1 MAASRVTGDWQRV
14 SRYMRVTLSQRQS
27 ELAVALLLTMALVG
41 LVLYVQFAAA
51 TSRVQVRAIE
61 PIIVFPDFANVVDI
75 DVKKQQFFD
84 YLQDYVVAEN
94 RRILVLRDEVAS
106 LAVLVN
112 SGVGLSSGERQRFLE
127 LAEAYRIDAA
137 ELNDRGIADTLMRRV
152 DAIPVS
158 MALAQAANESA
169 WGTSRFTL
177 EGYNLFGQWCYEEGC
192 GLVPLRRLEGASH
205 EVEEF
210 NSVEEAVAA
219 YFYNIN
225 THPSYRGLRELR
237 AEMRR
242 HGEPLDSMRLA
253 VGLGRYSERGLNY
266 VDEVQTLIEQNGL
279 MVRDRALG
287 DL

>member
-1 MAASRVTGDWQRV
+1 M
-14 SRYMRVTLSQRQS
+14 
-27 ELAVALLLTMALVG
+27 AVALLLTVALAG
-41 LVLYVQFAAA
+41 LVVYVQLAAA
-51 TSRVQVRAIE
+51 TARAQVAAIE
-61 PIIVFPDFANVVDI
+61 PIIVFPDFANIVDI

-94 RRILVLRDEVAS
+94 RRVLALRDEVAS

-112 SGVGLSSGERQRFLE
+112 SGVGLSSSGERQRFLE

-137 ELNDRGIADTLMRRV
+137 ELNDRGIAATLMRRV

-169 WGTSRFTL
+169 WGTSRFAL
-177 EGYNLFGQWCYEEGC
+177 EGFNLFGQWCYEEGC

-210 NSVEEAVAA
+210 KSVEEAVAA

-225 THPSYRGLRELR
+225 THPSYLGLRELR
-237 AEMRR
+237 EEMRR
-242 HGEPLDSMRLA
+242 HGEPLDSMRLVA
-253 VGLGRYSERGLNY
+253 GLGRYSERGLNY

-279 MVRDRALG
+279 MTRDRALG